1 MSKPCK
7 KSGVA
12 TLFFVYNS
20 QIDYCGLIAKR
31 IMVLSCGSIPSTLKV
46 YITSYNETF
55 HND

>member
-1 MSKPCK
+1 MK
-7 KSGVA
+7 KSGLA
-12 TLFFVYNS
+12 ALFFVYNS